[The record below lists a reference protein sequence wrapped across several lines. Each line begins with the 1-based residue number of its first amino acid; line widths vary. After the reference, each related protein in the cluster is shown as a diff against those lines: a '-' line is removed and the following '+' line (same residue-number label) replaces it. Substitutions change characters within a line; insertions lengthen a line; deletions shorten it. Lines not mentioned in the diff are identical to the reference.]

1 MTPGVSTDVTDQ
13 ALLAALVSISACDQ
27 KTAQNAALDA
37 KRHDRSLVDELL
49 GSNTISR
56 NDYYHALGTIGARVT
71 IARLADLPDHDVV
84 LSDPNGPLG
93 VARRDTR
100 FAVVAARKD
109 RVKRCFIITPAYPPE
124 ADIQAGI
131 MGVVSEARQRG
142 WLVAAT
148 VLAHVDLIP
157 LVYAVTDPTS
167 LAVDV
172 AEDLTDLQREFDEL
186 GHLAF
191 KRGASDIHISVR
203 RGRAE
208 IKLRVHG
215 ELESF
220 RDMSED
226 KARELCSM
234 AYNTLPE
241 AGSTKQGFNP
251 RATQDAVIERLYPE
265 GMIRFRYSGLPLA
278 PAGFDVTLRVIP
290 IGVKTDR
297 KSMAMLGYSL
307 DQCQMLDR
315 MFSYSSGMILFAG
328 TTGSGKSTTL
338 AHALMGVAEALP
350 GKKIRTVE
358 EPVEYRIEG
367 AYQTPVVR
375 VHGDSRDFS
384 IVLRQLMRADPDI
397 LMVGEIRDADTAHLA
412 IQAVRSGHL
421 CVSTIHADGAPVCYD
436 RLAGMGI
443 GRQDVASVG
452 LVVGFVYQKLVQVL
466 CPHCKV
472 PASQVVTS
480 PDGTDAR
487 DRALLDRVRAVAG
500 TIDGVF
506 FRRLKGCDQ
515 CDHRGVIGRT
525 VCAEILRP
533 TPEMLES
540 VSQGTS
546 KELWKH
552 WRSSIRKDAPQVM
565 TGRTAFEHA
574 IWKMAQ
580 GVVSPASVESEFRF
594 LDEKPWGSLG

>member
-1 MTPGVSTDVTDQ
+1 MTPVSDQ
-13 ALLAALVSISACDQ
+13 ALLHALVGIGACDE
-27 KTAQNAALDA
+27 KAARTSVADA
-37 KRHDRSLVDELL
+37 KRHDREIVEELL
-49 GSNTISR
+49 GTNTISR
-56 NDYYHALGTIGARVT
+56 NDYYHALGNLGVRASLV
-71 IARLADLPDHDVV
+71 RLADLPDYDAV

-93 VARRDTR
+93 IARRDTR

-109 RVKRCFIITPAYPPE
+109 RIKRCFIVTPGHPPE
-124 ADIQAGI
+124 PDVQAGI

-142 WLVAAT
+142 WSVAAT
-148 VLAHVDLIP
+148 VIASPDLIP

-167 LAVDV
+167 LVAEQ

-186 GHLAF
+186 GHEAF

-215 ELESF
+215 ELEPF
-220 RDMSED
+220 RDMSEE

-251 RATQDAVIERLYPE
+251 RATQDAVIERLFPE

-290 IGVKTDR
+290 IGIKTER
-297 KSMAMLGYSL
+297 KSMAMLGYSI
-307 DQCQMLDR
+307 DQCQTLDR
-315 MFSYSSGMILFAG
+315 MFSHSSGMILFAG

-338 AHALMGVAEALP
+338 AHALMGVAEGLP

-397 LMVGEIRDADTAHLA
+397 IMVGEIRDADTAHLA

-443 GRQDVASVG
+443 GRQDIASVG

-472 PASQVVTS
+472 PASQVTTS
-480 PDGTDAR
+480 AEGTDAR

-500 TIDGVF
+500 TLDGVF
-506 FRRLKGCDQ
+506 FRRLKGCEH
-515 CDHRGVIGRT
+515 CNYRGVIGRT

-533 TPEMLES
+533 TPEMLEA
-540 VSQGTS
+540 VSHGAS
-546 KELWKH
+546 KDLWKH
-552 WRSSIRKDAPQVM
+552 WRASIRKDAPQMMV
-565 TGRTAFEHA
+565 GRTAFEHA
-574 IWKMAQ
+574 LWKMGQ